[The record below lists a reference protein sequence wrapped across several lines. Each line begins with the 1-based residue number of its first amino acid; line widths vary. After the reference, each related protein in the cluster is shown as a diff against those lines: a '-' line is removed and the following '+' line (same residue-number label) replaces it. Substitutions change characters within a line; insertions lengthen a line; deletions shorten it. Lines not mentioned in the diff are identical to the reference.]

1 MSLSTLPAHTCRQPP
16 EWALNGAKFRQRRND
31 CVFIELDGRQRR
43 RRLGKATIPLQKAAA
58 LV

>member
-1 MSLSTLPAHTCRQPP
+1 MA
-16 EWALNGAKFRQRRND
+16 RNSGSGEM
-31 CVFIELDGRQRR
+31 IAYSSKLDGRQRR